1 MVNGTRDKEYKSGY
15 KHLNVWIK
23 AHSLV
28 LLVYK
33 VTRNFPKDEMFGLVP
48 QMRRCAV
55 SVPANIVEGYGRRT
69 SKDKLQFYY
78 IARGSLNELEYYID
92 LSKELGYVTE
102 DEYDDLVALRND
114 VGRLLTGLIKSL
126 TK

>member
-1 MVNGTRDKEYKSGY
+1 MEYRNGY

-23 AHSLV
+23 AHDLV
-28 LLVYK
+28 LMVYK
-33 VTRNFPKDEMFGLVP
+33 VTKNFPKEEIFGLVS
-48 QMRRCAV
+48 QMRRCAI

-92 LSKELGYVTE
+92 LSMELCYVTN
-102 DEYDDLVALRND
+102 DEYNDLIVLRND
-114 VGRLLTGLIKSL
+114 VGRLLNGLIKSL
-126 TK
+126 TR